1 MPLNQ
6 DSSFSVSS
14 ESLLKE
20 TKELRSFID
29 ILKKEELALVQG
41 KIDEIDFYA
50 SDKLRSIEILI
61 QLNDQREEYFKAQG
75 LTLDKSC
82 INNWL
87 RKQQNSDQTNIIEI
101 WNELLD
107 LAKTAQRINQ
117 SNGLIISTRHQH
129 HQRALAALHSAAGNV
144 SCYGPKG
151 QAYI

>member
-20 TKELRSFID
+20 AKELRSFID

-87 RKQQNSDQTNIIEI
+87 RKQQNSDQTNMIEI
-101 WNELLD
+101 WSELLD

-117 SNGLIISTRHQH
+117 SNGLIISTRHQL

>member
-6 DSSFSVSS
+6 GSSFSVSS

-20 TKELRSFID
+20 AKELRSFID

-75 LTLDKSC
+75 LTLDKSF

-87 RKQQNSDQTNIIEI
+87 CKQQNSDQTNIVEI

-107 LAKTAQRINQ
+107 LAKTAQHINQ
-117 SNGLIISTRHQH
+117 SNGLIISTRHQY

>member
-20 TKELRSFID
+20 AKELRSFID

-61 QLNDQREEYFKAQG
+61 QLNDQREEYFKTQG

-87 RKQQNSDQTNIIEI
+87 RKQQNSDQTNMIEI
-101 WNELLD
+101 WSELLD
-107 LAKTAQRINQ
+107 LAKTAQHINQ
-117 SNGLIISTRHQH
+117 SNGLIISARHQH

-144 SCYGPKG
+144 SCYGLKG